1 MRLCSIIEQ
10 HTLNKHFNTIKFKG
24 RKSIIWIALISI
36 LVYACTTEKNA
47 FLNRNYHYGT
57 VKFNGY
63 FNGNEAYKL
72 AKKNIENTHKDDY
85 DELLDVFRYGNETD
99 NKTEYPNLDRAIK
112 KGAKMID
119 RHSMKFKVKTQEVE
133 FNQMIDDCYLL
144 IGKARF
150 LKYDLESAK
159 ETFLYV
165 QNTYEKGKERYKASL
180 WLLMTYIYQENFV
193 DAETLIKAIKENKE
207 FPDKLKDELAL
218 LEAISLKRS
227 EQYEKAIPAFENA
240 LKSIKKRKLKRR
252 IQFILGQLYQQK
264 GDTKK
269 AAELYEIVAKK
280 ATSYDLQFNAK
291 INLATTYEG
300 NAREII
306 TLLEKMLKD
315 SKNKEYFDQIY
326 FALAKVYERQGNE
339 EMTIKCYK
347 LSAKTSVKNKKQ
359 KGKAFL
365 ALGNY
370 YFDQPDYLEASNYYD
385 STLLIIDKS
394 FPDYEAIA
402 IKKESLKDLVKH
414 LKIVQE
420 QDSLLKIASMSDV
433 EREVFIEKK
442 IEEAKLR
449 AEAEEARKEL
459 EREKALAEAAIQGT
473 VGAAWVF
480 DNQTA
485 LTAGLAEFQGIWG
498 DRPLEDDWRRSDKTS
513 LNFGEIAQE
522 EEEEAEK
529 IPEDQTEEYYL
540 KNLPLGTD
548 QQEVS
553 KQKILNSYYQLG
565 VLYRDNFDDLPSSIY
580 YFEKLNERF
589 PRNSKEA
596 VTWYQLYRNFDKTG
610 NAVKKED
617 VKQKVI
623 KNYPGSEYAQLLL
636 NPNMLAEQEQKD
648 AAHEK
653 VYEEIFGI
661 YKQENY
667 SEVIAK
673 IDAYRNNIDGGDT
686 KGYFELLYAFSKGN
700 LEGKDTLTYY
710 LKQVYSNNLGTEIAN
725 EVDVLLGELRR
736 MSDLEKMALKDSLS
750 KEKEFVMSEGK
761 PHYFMI
767 VFSNET
773 NKTEEV
779 INNISDFNKEF
790 YSNLTLNVKSVAWT
804 DKEDAIVVKTFK
816 TSKEFGNYYSTIK
829 EKFLANKSEL
839 GDLHFV
845 ISTVNYKK
853 LFKFK
858 ELIRYLD
865 FHKRSY
871 SPRG

>member
-1 MRLCSIIEQ
+1 M
-10 HTLNKHFNTIKFKG
+10 NKHFNTNKFKG
-24 RKSIIWIALISI
+24 RKSIIWIAIFSL

-72 AKKNIENTHKDDY
+72 AKKNIDNAHKDDY

-227 EQYEKAIPAFENA
+227 EQYEKAIPAFEKA
-240 LKSIKKRKLKRR
+240 LESIKKRKLKRR

-300 NAREII
+300 NAREVI

-513 LNFGEIAQE
+513 LNFGDIAQE

-548 QQEVS
+548 QQEIL

-565 VLYRDNFDDLPSSIY
+565 VLYRDNFDDLPSSIH
-580 YFEKLNERF
+580 YFEKLNYRF
-589 PRNSKEA
+589 PRNPKEA

-610 NAVKKED
+610 NVEKKED

-623 KNYPGSEYAQLLL
+623 KNYPNSEYAQLLL

-653 VYEEIFGI
+653 VYEEIFSI
-661 YKQENY
+661 YKDENY
-667 SEVIAK
+667 TEVISR
-673 IDAYRNNIDGGDT
+673 IEAYKNNIDGGDT

-700 LEGKDTLTYY
+700 LEGKDTLNYY
-710 LKQVYSNNLGTEIAN
+710 LKQVYSNNLGTELAN
-725 EVDVLLGELRR
+725 EVDVLIGELRR
-736 MSDLEKMALKDSLS
+736 KSDIEKMAKQDSLA

-773 NKTEEV
+773 NKTEEI
-779 INNISDFNKEF
+779 INNISDFNKKF
-790 YSNLTLNVKSVAWT
+790 YSNLRLNVKSVAWT

-816 TSKEFGNYYSTIK
+816 TSKEHGNYYSTLK
-829 EKFLANKSEL
+829 EKFLVNKPDL

-858 ELIRYLD
+858 ELLRYID

-871 SPRG
+871 APRG